1 MVRDTRHTYKRG
13 PGYVEVP
20 SPHPSSSTTT
30 TTSEGGREG
39 GREGGSPMMVAEEKY
54 WEIEAELPKD
64 QQAVPYRVELVG
76 VYVRPEV
83 AVRRAIIRRLLT
95 GRGVPVRDQL
105 RSHALF
111 AKNFKTF
118 SMKFDT
124 VVLYDNNRR
133 HDRVQ
138 GEGGREGEV
147 LVGPRAIARKDLEDR
162 ELQVLDVEA
171 FRAFQAVARI
181 NVEATSVD
189 ELFGS

>member
-1 MVRDTRHTYKRG
+1 
-13 PGYVEVP
+13 
-20 SPHPSSSTTT
+20 
-30 TTSEGGREG
+30 
-39 GREGGSPMMVAEEKY
+39 MVAEEKY
-54 WEIEAELPKD
+54 WEIETELPKD

-111 AKNFKTF
+111 AKNFETF

-133 HDRVQ
+133 HDRVR
-138 GEGGREGEV
+138 GGGGGGGEV